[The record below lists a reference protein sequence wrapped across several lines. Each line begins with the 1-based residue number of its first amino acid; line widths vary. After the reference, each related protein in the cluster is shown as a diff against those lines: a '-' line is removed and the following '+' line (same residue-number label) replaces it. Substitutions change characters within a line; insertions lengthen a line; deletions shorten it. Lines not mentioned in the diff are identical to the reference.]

1 MILRRKPQM
10 LNKES
15 SNRSSK
21 MKETKCNYF
30 YCVHA
35 KSVIVRC
42 DFILRY
48 EARINALW
56 GPTSASLAETPK
68 LLNIIR
74 LPEMHNEWFPTI
86 GFLFYAQMILGSPGG
101 KHGKLLEG
109 NVWRKVVLTSKKP
122 IFEGFGRFFAAI
134 LSDLDHVDTWGV

>member
-1 MILRRKPQM
+1 MILRRTPQM

-15 SNRSSK
+15 SNRTSK
-21 MKETKCNYF
+21 MKQTKCNYF

-35 KSVIVRC
+35 ISVTVRC
-42 DFILRY
+42 DFVLRY

-74 LPEMHNEWFPTI
+74 LQMHNEWFATI
-86 GFLFYAQMILGSPGG
+86 RFLFYAQMILGSPGG